1 MVDSNHQQIKVVSE
15 SFIKPKYEVE
25 ASKQPHYLAPDD
37 LIFLPLDHMQKGLLF
52 HGKPQNIQTHLLDKL
67 KISLSQS
74 LVHFYPL
81 AGQLATQKFHDEH
94 AIWVYVDCTT
104 GPGVRLIHAVVNT
117 DLTISD
123 LLSSTDIHPI
133 VPCLFDLGEKA
144 VNHDGHTRPLLSIQV
159 TELLDGV
166 FIGFTLNHSVAD
178 GNSLWHFISSLS
190 EIFLQFKDENHSN
203 NVTYNEATKFQSDLS
218 NNIVISRKPIFC
230 KPLLPEGYG
239 PIINLPYFE
248 PDEFV
253 SRFDPGILRERIFHI
268 SSKAMSMLKAKA
280 NEECENI
287 NDHNVISSFQ
297 ALCAF
302 IWISITRVRNLEPS
316 LMTICPFPLNWRA
329 RITPPLS
336 QECFGNYVEGL
347 QCACKVGDLLGH
359 GLGSAALLIQQS
371 VEAVDDSKI
380 RQRLCSYVKA
390 PFLAKT
396 GSTYYEPNGVLIGGS
411 ARFDMYGPE
420 FGLGKAVAVLAGY
433 SNKADG
439 KVTVN
444 PGREGGSLD
453 LEICLKPETMN
464 ALESDEE
471 FMSFVLAK

>member
-52 HGKPQNIQTHLLDKL
+52 H
-67 KISLSQS
+67 
-74 LVHFYPL
+74 
-81 AGQLATQKFHDEH
+81 GQLATQKFHDEH

-203 NVTYNEATKFQSDLS
+203 NVTYNEATKFQS
-218 NNIVISRKPIFC
+218 
-230 KPLLPEGYG
+230 G
-239 PIINLPYFE
+239 
-248 PDEFV
+248 
-253 SRFDPGILRERIFHI
+253 I
-268 SSKAMSMLKAKA
+268 SS
-280 NEECENI
+280 
-287 NDHNVISSFQ
+287 
-297 ALCAF
+297 
-302 IWISITRVRNLEPS
+302 SIH
-316 LMTICPFPLNWRA
+316 C
-329 RITPPLS
+329 
-336 QECFGNYVEGL
+336 
-347 QCACKVGDLLGH
+347 
-359 GLGSAALLIQQS
+359 
-371 VEAVDDSKI
+371 
-380 RQRLCSYVKA
+380 
-390 PFLAKT
+390 
-396 GSTYYEPNGVLIGGS
+396 
-411 ARFDMYGPE
+411 
-420 FGLGKAVAVLAGY
+420 
-433 SNKADG
+433 
-439 KVTVN
+439 
-444 PGREGGSLD
+444 GSL
-453 LEICLKPETMN
+453 I
-464 ALESDEE
+464 
-471 FMSFVLAK
+471 V